1 MKNDWHAPRAY
12 SPEEM
17 AGWITRYR
25 ASGLGLGAFAKK
37 SGLPRSRLHY
47 WVYGRRPARGVQPS
61 AAPAVF
67 QELRIAPGLASSH
80 WAVEIS
86 LPTGPVVRFGAA
98 ASPAWMSA
106 VVQALGR
113 PC

>member
-1 MKNDWHAPRAY
+1 MKNDAHTHRAHTRQ
-12 SPEEM
+12 EI

-25 ASGLGLGAFAKK
+25 SSGLGLGAFAKK

-47 WVYGRRPARGVQPS
+47 WVYGRRPAHGVEPS
-61 AAPAVF
+61 AAPPVF
-67 QELRIAPGLASSH
+67 QELKLTPGLALSH

-86 LPTGPVVRFGAA
+86 LPAGPVVRFGAA

-106 VVQALGR
+106 VVAALRR